1 MVAKLNTW
9 VQSLIVAIAIT
20 TIIEMI
26 LPEGNNKKY
35 VKIVCSIYI
44 LFTIISPI
52 LNITKYDFEN
62 LENIYEPTIQTS
74 ISNEEEV
81 INVYMNAYENEIKQ
95 ELIKQGFNIR
105 KVKLNLD
112 NSSENIS
119 NIEIETYYISEEDN
133 KKLVDKIKYEYK
145 IENIIIR

>member
-1 MVAKLNTW
+1 MITKLNAW
-9 VQSLIVAIAIT
+9 IQSLIVAIAIT

-35 VKIVCSIYI
+35 VKVVCSIYI

-52 LNITKYDFEN
+52 LNIIKYDLKN
-62 LENIYEPTIQTS
+62 LENIYKPTIQTS
-74 ISNEEEV
+74 SSNEEEV

-105 KVKLNLD
+105 EVKLNLD

-133 KKLVDKIKYEYK
+133 KKLIDKIKSEYK